1 MQSSYSGILPGSTKK
16 CIYLCFFSTRVECH
30 CFGEERDLCHKL
42 SLAFFFPTRLSFF
55 HLGSGF
61 CLVGVL
67 FVGVG
72 GFALC
77 ALVSILCFV
86 EQILFSTR
94 SAVVE
99 TAYIMSIEGVLAV

>member
-1 MQSSYSGILPGSTKK
+1 MKNEICATNK
-16 CIYLCFFSTRVECH
+16 VW
-30 CFGEERDLCHKL
+30 
-42 SLAFFFPTRLSFF
+42 AFFFPTRLSFF